1 MILPEEENFLL
12 VFRREAL
19 LDNSVDF
26 MKVRSGATSTTGLY
40 NSKDKTLKPYSGGFV
55 LTKF

>member
-1 MILPEEENFLL
+1 MILPEDENFLL

-26 MKVRSGATSTTGLY
+26 MKVRSEATSR
-40 NSKDKTLKPYSGGFV
+40 TLFYVKSSN
-55 LTKF
+55 T